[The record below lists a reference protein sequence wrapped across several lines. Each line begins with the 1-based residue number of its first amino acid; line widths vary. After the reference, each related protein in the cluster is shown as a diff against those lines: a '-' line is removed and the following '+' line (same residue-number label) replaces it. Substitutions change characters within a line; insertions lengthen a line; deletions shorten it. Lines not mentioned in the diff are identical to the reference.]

1 MILYEKMNKQR
12 VHTINW
18 EDPKISVRDATSI
31 SGIDYL
37 RSIRDGKTKPPP
49 IAMLVGYRI
58 REVGKGSAVFEL
70 EPAEYHYN
78 PFATVH
84 GGIASTLLD
93 SAMTAAILSTL
104 SVGLSCATV
113 EFKVNFIRP
122 ITSKTGIVQCKAK
135 MIHVGNRIATAEGRI
150 IDNNEQLYAHAVS
163 TLMIFKQSN

>member
-18 EDPKISVRDATSI
+18 EDPKKSVRDATSI
-31 SGIDYL
+31 SEIDYL
-37 RSIRDGKTKPPP
+37 GSIRDGKTEPPP

-58 REVGKGSAVFEL
+58 REVDKGTAIFEL

-84 GGIASTLLD
+84 EGIASTLLD
-93 SAMTAAILSTL
+93 TAMTSAVLSTL
-104 SVGLSCATV
+104 SVGLSCSTV

-135 MIHVGNRIATAEGRI
+135 IIHAGNQIATAEG
-150 IDNNEQLYAHAVS
+150 
-163 TLMIFKQSN
+163 

>member
-1 MILYEKMNKQR
+1 MNKQR
-12 VHTINW
+12 VHTVSW
-18 EDPKISVRDATSI
+18 ENPKKSMRDATSM
-31 SGIDYL
+31 SGLDYL

-58 REVGKGSAVFEL
+58 REVDRGSALFEL

-122 ITSKTGIVQCKAK
+122 ITGKTGKIQCKAK
-135 MIHVGNRIATAEGRI
+135 MIHVGNRIATAEGKI
-150 IDNNEQLYAHAVS
+150 IDNRKQLYAHAVS
-163 TLMIFKQSN
+163 TLMIF